1 MSMKPKKTKKND
13 TGEAAIF
20 NFDQESDG
28 EKARKRL
35 KKLGVKS
42 PEITELIQVKKGL
55 WVVPKTKDL
64 SKKEKTALVEKVK
77 SQETPIIKPSRGGYR
92 KIKK

>member
-42 PEITELIQVKKGL
+42 PEIPNLSRLKKGFGL
-55 WVVPKTKDL
+55 YPRQKT
-64 SKKEKTALVEKVK
+64 
-77 SQETPIIKPSRGGYR
+77 
-92 KIKK
+92 